1 MLSDC
6 LRRRKN
12 TESKNPKVAR
22 IIAVFWNPKKRN
34 RSDDSKTGDYDSK
47 KPQEGGSGS
56 YTNEADMFEEAVE
69 SADCRKVLFDCLK
82 NLEEKTNDLYML
94 ADSNKEM

>member
-22 IIAVFWNPKKRN
+22 VIAVFWNPKKRDW
-34 RSDDSKTGDYDSK
+34 SDDSEIGEYDSK

-56 YTNEADMFEEAVE
+56 YSDEADMFDEAVE
-69 SADCRKVLFDCLK
+69 SADCRKVLFYCLK
-82 NLEEKTNDLYML
+82 NLEQKTNDLYML

>member
-22 IIAVFWNPKKRN
+22 VIAVFWNPKKRDW
-34 RSDDSKTGDYDSK
+34 SDDSEIGDYDSK

-56 YTNEADMFEEAVE
+56 YSDEADMFDEAVE
-69 SADCRKVLFDCLK
+69 SADCRKVLFYCLK
-82 NLEEKTNDLYML
+82 NLEQKTNDLYML

>member
-22 IIAVFWNPKKRN
+22 VIAVFWNPKKRDW
-34 RSDDSKTGDYDSK
+34 SDDSKIGDYDSK
-47 KPQEGGSGS
+47 KPREGGSGS
-56 YTNEADMFEEAVE
+56 YSDEADMFDEAVE
-69 SADCRKVLFDCLK
+69 SADCRKVLFYCLK
-82 NLEEKTNDLYML
+82 NLEQKTNDLYML
-94 ADSNKEM
+94 ADSNKEI

>member
-34 RSDDSKTGDYDSK
+34 WSDDSKTGDYESK